1 MKIFLSAALALI
13 ILSSITYQP
22 KIFIGNQFKTLS
34 VTNYQENLPITI
46 KFVHSVQKTPVIE
59 ELVLKNGE
67 FLLRRTKYQS
77 QGVGLPFD
85 ISDGTFYRD
94 NDWFIFDMNRKFQ
107 LLELR
112 TGKGT
117 QLTLSIG
124 NNSYELYK
132 IFPVGTKIIVKI
144 I

>member
-1 MKIFLSAALALI
+1 MKFFLSAALALI

-67 FLLRRTKYQS
+67 FLLTRTKYQS

-94 NDWFIFDMNRKFQ
+94 NDWFIFDMNRKFP

>member
-1 MKIFLSAALALI
+1 MKFLLLAALALVI
-13 ILSSITYQP
+13 VASTTYQP
-22 KIFIGNQFKTLS
+22 KIFVGNHFQTVS
-34 VTNYQENLPITI
+34 VINYQENLPVTI

-59 ELVLKNGE
+59 ELELKNGE

-85 ISDGTFYRD
+85 NHDGTFYRD
-94 NDWFIFDMNRKFQ
+94 KDWFIFDMNRKFPF
-107 LLELR
+107 LELR

-124 NNSYELYK
+124 NNTYELYK
-132 IFPVGTKIIVKI
+132 IFPVGTKIIVKTF
-144 I
+144 

>member
-1 MKIFLSAALALI
+1 MKFFLSAALALF

-22 KIFIGNQFKTLS
+22 KIFIGNQFKTLY
-34 VTNYQENLPITI
+34 VANYQENLPITI

-94 NDWFIFDMNRKFQ
+94 NDWFIFDMNRKFP

-132 IFPVGTKIIVKI
+132 IFHVGTKIIVKI

>member
-1 MKIFLSAALALI
+1 MRIFLSAALALA
-13 ILSSITYQP
+13 ILAFSTYQT

-34 VTNYQENLPITI
+34 VANYQENLPITI

-67 FLLRRTKYQS
+67 FLLTRTKYQS

-85 ISDGTFYRD
+85 ISDGSFYRD

>member
-1 MKIFLSAALALI
+1 MKFFLLAALATVL
-13 ILSSITYQP
+13 LFSITYQP
-22 KIFIGNQFKTLS
+22 KIFVGNQFQTIAI
-34 VTNYQENLPITI
+34 TNYKENLPLII

-59 ELVLKNGE
+59 ELELKNGE

-85 ISDGTFYRD
+85 IHDGTFHRD
-94 NDWFIFDMNRKFQ
+94 KDWFIFDMNRKFPF
-107 LLELR
+107 LELR

-117 QLTLSIG
+117 QLTIILDG
-124 NNSYELYK
+124 KTYELYK

-144 I
+144 F

>member
-1 MKIFLSAALALI
+1 MKFFLSAALALI

-34 VTNYQENLPITI
+34 VANYQENLPITI

-67 FLLRRTKYQS
+67 FLLTRTKYQS

-94 NDWFIFDMNRKFQ
+94 NDWFIFDMNRKFP

-112 TGKGT
+112 TG